1 MGWIAWALLSALAA
15 AATAILA
22 KVGVRDVNSNVAT
35 AIRTAVAL
43 VFAWGL
49 VIASGHLREVGSIS
63 RRAMVFLLL
72 SGLATGLSWVFYF
85 RALQLGRASQ
95 VAAVDRL
102 SLAMT
107 IAFAAVFLGEAV
119 SWTIAG
125 GAVLVVAGAI
135 LIAHG

>member
-1 MGWIAWALLSALAA
+1 MSWVVWALLSALAA

-35 AIRTAVAL
+35 ALRTAVAL

-49 VIASGHLREVGSIS
+49 VIASGHLRDATQLG
-63 RRAMVFLLL
+63 RRSLVFLLL

-95 VAAVDRL
+95 VSAVDRL

-107 IAFAAVFLGEAV
+107 IVFAAIFLGESV
-119 SWTIAG
+119 SWPVAA
-125 GAVLVVAGAI
+125 GAVLVVAGAA
-135 LIAHG
+135 LIARG

>member
-1 MGWIAWALLSALAA
+1 MSWVVWALLSALAA

-35 AIRTAVAL
+35 ALRTAVAL

-49 VIASGHLREVGSIS
+49 VIAAGHLREVGQIG
-63 RRAMVFLLL
+63 RRSLLFLLL

-95 VAAVDRL
+95 VSAVDRL

-107 IAFAAVFLGEAV
+107 IVFAAIFLGESV
-119 SWTIAG
+119 SWPVAA
-125 GAVLVVAGAI
+125 GAVLVVAGAA